1 VLAGVP
7 SGGRTLISRGG
18 RSFLL
23 PPMHK
28 FLKCAII
35 LTKVYVKFIKDE
47 KEDKDLA

>member
-1 VLAGVP
+1 VVAGV
-7 SGGRTLISRGG
+7 SGSGG